1 MADQSLASLTAAAP
15 ATGGLIYGTQGG
27 ADRKFTLTAAGAALM
42 EAAAP
47 VRLDEL
53 AAPTDVTTLN
63 ATTSAHGLLPKLGGG
78 TTTFLRADGTWA
90 APGGG
95 ANGLGDFAFV
105 HPSGNDA
112 TAALG
117 DPARPFATLAAAY
130 AAALSGGV
138 ARFVLAGSPSA
149 GLTLSTSEV
158 TLVFHSFSQR
168 AVIPS
173 ITVNNA
179 TSVTLIGSSRSL
191 VSIAALYVYGVDG
204 MNGTGSTTAGATGG
218 DAEDGAALGTVSLSG
233 MHVGSVS
240 IRSGTGGTGGA
251 GGNGDSGMYNG
262 ADGGRGGN
270 GASGGQL
277 VLTDCLLGFGPF
289 TSAGGVGGSGGA
301 GGSGYSDESFTGYPG
316 NPGTGASGGGGG
328 TIVLQSCLT
337 EQGTT
342 PPALDLSGGSSGSGG
357 GGGMAGANG
366 NFTLLWSDIGSATNC
381 SGGFARMSL
390 IGSTFYSSD
399 SYV

>member
-1 MADQSLASLTAAAP
+1 MADQTLASLTAATP
-15 ATGGLIYGTQGG
+15 ATGGLLYGTQGG

-63 ATTSAHGLLPKLGGG
+63 ATTGAHGLLPKLGGG
-78 TTTFLRADGTWA
+78 TTNFLRADGTWA

-130 AAALSGGV
+130 AAALSGSV
-138 ARFVLAGSPSA
+138 ARFVLSGSPAA

-173 ITVNNA
+173 LTVSDA
-179 TSVTLIGSSRSL
+179 TRVTLIGSSRSL
-191 VSIAALYVYGVDG
+191 VSITTLYVYGVDG
-204 MNGTGSTTAGATGG
+204 ISGTGG
-218 DAEDGAALGTVSLSG
+218 DGGTAGDGTALDTVSLSG
-233 MHVGSVS
+233 LHVGSVT
-240 IRSGTGGTGGA
+240 IRSGSGGLGGA
-251 GGNGDSGMYNG
+251 GANGDSGMYNG
-262 ADGGRGGN
+262 ADGGHGGN

-277 VLTDCLLGFGPF
+277 VLTDCLLGAGPF

-301 GGSGYSDESFTGYPG
+301 GGSGYSDESFTGAPG
-316 NPGTGASGGGGG
+316 NPGAGGSGGGGG

-337 EQGTT
+337 EQSTT
-342 PPALDLSGGSSGSGG
+342 PPALDLSGGSSGSGSSG
-357 GGGMAGANG
+357 GISGSNG
-366 NFTLLWSDIGSATNC
+366 TFTLLWSDIGSATNYG
-381 SGGFARMSL
+381 GGFARMSL
-390 IGSTFYSSD
+390 VGSTFYSSD